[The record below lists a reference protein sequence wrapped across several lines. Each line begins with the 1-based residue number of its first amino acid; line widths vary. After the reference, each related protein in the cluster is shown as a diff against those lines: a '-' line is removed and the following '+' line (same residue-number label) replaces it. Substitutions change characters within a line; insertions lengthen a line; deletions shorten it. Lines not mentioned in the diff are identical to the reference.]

1 VVITFDFIPGNFS
14 GISYPMDLG
23 FLMVYSAV
31 SDIQYDLKMLSL
43 MLEISLSQV
52 FADCEAF
59 TYQQG

>member
-1 VVITFDFIPGNFS
+1 
-14 GISYPMDLG
+14 
-23 FLMVYSAV
+23 MVYSAIP
-31 SDIQYDLKMLSL
+31 DIQDDIKMLSL

>member
-1 VVITFDFIPGNFS
+1 
-14 GISYPMDLG
+14 
-23 FLMVYSAV
+23 MVYSAV
-31 SDIQYDLKMLSL
+31 PDIQDDLKMLPL